1 MLTILLGLLPV
12 PAPADLAP
20 PASPPN
26 VVLIISDDQWWGD
39 FGFMGSE
46 DVRTPHLDALAAE
59 SRVFP
64 RGYVPTALCRA
75 SLATLITGLHPH
87 EHKLTG
93 NDPPRGVERAR
104 MLEHI
109 EAVETVADHLGA
121 AGYRSLQ
128 TGKWWEGN
136 CTCGGFTEGMTHGDP
151 SRGGRHGD
159 EGLRIG
165 RDGMAPA
172 TDFIDACVEDETPFF
187 LWYAPFL
194 PHTPHDPPERLLETY
209 RADGVPL
216 PIARYRAMCT
226 LLDETC
232 GELLGHL
239 RERGVAEDTLVLFVV
254 DNGWIQRPNGRGYAP
269 RSKRTPYEGGVR
281 TPIMV
286 RWAGRVKPG
295 RVETPVSSVDVP
307 ATILAACGLDVPA
320 HWPGVDLTGD
330 VSDRG
335 PLFGAAYTHDV
346 VEVGRPERSLLSRWV
361 LEDPLKLI
369 VHTDPARPVELFDV
383 RADPA
388 EERPL
393 DDPEAAAKLRA
404 RLDAW
409 WPAGAAAGGPE
420 RRR

>member
-1 MLTILLGLLPV
+1 
-12 PAPADLAP
+12 
-20 PASPPN
+20 
-26 VVLIISDDQWWGD
+26 
-39 FGFMGSE
+39 MGSE

-59 SRVFP
+59 SRVFT

-75 SLATLITGLHPH
+75 SLATLITGLYPH

-172 TDFIDACVEDETPFF
+172 TDFIDACVEDEAPFF
-187 LWYAPFL
+187 LWYAPLL
-194 PHTPHDPPERLLETY
+194 PHTPHDPPERLLATY
-209 RADGVPL
+209 RAEDVPL

-226 LLDETC
+226 LFDETC

-239 RERGVAEDTLVLFVV
+239 RERGVADDTLVLFVV

-286 RWAGRVKPG
+286 RWTGRVAPG

-307 ATILAACGLDVPA
+307 ATILAACGLDAGALGRRRSDGRRLGPRPA
-320 HWPGVDLTGD
+320 LRRGVHPRRRRGRPARAQPPLPVGA
-330 VSDRG
+330 RG
-335 PLFGAAYTHDV
+335 PAEAH
-346 VEVGRPERSLLSRWV
+346 RPHGPRGPRSSSTCGPIRPRSGLSRTGRW
-361 LEDPLKLI
+361 PRGC
-369 VHTDPARPVELFDV
+369 ARGSTP
-383 RADPA
+383 
-388 EERPL
+388 
-393 DDPEAAAKLRA
+393 
-404 RLDAW
+404 
-409 WPAGAAAGGPE
+409 GGPPE
-420 RRR
+420 RRPGGRSAAAESPDGAPSLSTAAVSSAHAPR